1 MDGHKGEGQ
10 QVAPIFL
17 GLGDIFI
24 PAFVKDDAPPEMEEI
39 GKQVRNALP
48 DAEKAGED
56 RAPEAPEKNPFS
68 GRSQDAGKL
77 AVIRS
82 PAPTP
87 VAATTKPR
95 MIFDNQESDL
105 LRDSLDKEIG
115 PISLRSTFR
124 YVAHPLIPLIL

>member
-1 MDGHKGEGQ
+1 
-10 QVAPIFL
+10 
-17 GLGDIFI
+17 
-24 PAFVKDDAPPEMEEI
+24 MEKI
-39 GKQVRNALP
+39 GKQLGNALP

-56 RAPEAPEKNPFS
+56 RAPESPEKNPFS

-105 LRDSLDKEIG
+105 LGDSLDKDIG
-115 PISLRSTFR
+115 PISLRLPFQ
-124 YVAHPLIPLIL
+124 YVALPLIPLVL